1 MTQALQDRPLLPAHS
16 LESAAYHRFIN
27 RYRLPI
33 YLCRA
38 VPCTLRLRADRTGV
52 AYEAGTRRPYVTI
65 DSTIVSLSTRAD
77 LNIGAPQGVMFLM
90 ARDDGANILAA
101 RTVYR
106 LTGRDQVARMAMAG
120 AFDPGFGAN
129 DIDGAYY
136 KTPVKADIAM
146 TGPLDAQGRPVSVD
160 AEGRAFDADGHPLRE
175 GGGQG
180 WTRIFFV
187 GIADRSRLSMTRE
200 NSGLDL
206 TDGHFAT
213 TQALPLERQEAFEA
227 AEVEQWSLLGPDRQD
242 QDQAQAQA
250 QAQEG
255 RTVQAAAGKDAQ
267 ARRRAED
274 EAAAGRG
281 FDDAMASLDADGL
294 RPDGPGQEGSGLLED
309 MLAREGVDLNP
320 AFDAQQEAPSAP
332 SMEDVLA
339 ASIHTPFQERVREP
353 VRDAVPEDAVPEEA
367 VPEGAAPEGAAPGET
382 VPEDAASED
391 AVPEETASEDAV
403 QEDAVPEEA
412 DDGAG
417 DADDGTVPE
426 APAEVRGDRKARRQA
441 RRAQAGARARASA
454 AGAPRH
460 STGEAITRRA
470 EALDRG
476 RDEERQR

>member
-1 MTQALQDRPLLPAHS
+1 MTQALRDRPLLPAHS

-33 YLCRA
+33 YLCRD

-77 LNIGAPQGVMFLM
+77 LNIGAPQGAMFLM
-90 ARDDGANILAA
+90 AQDDGANILAA

-160 AEGRAFDADGHPLRE
+160 AQGRVLDADGHVLE
-175 GGGQG
+175 EGGQG

-187 GIADRSRLSMTRE
+187 GIAGRSCLPMTRE

-213 TQALPLERQEAFEA
+213 TQALPLERQDAFEA
-227 AEVEQWSLLGPDRQD
+227 AAVEQWSLQGPDRQAREGLD
-242 QDQAQAQA
+242 AQTGAGRD
-250 QAQEG
+250 AQEL
-255 RTVQAAAGKDAQ
+255 
-267 ARRRAED
+267 RRA

-281 FDDAMASLDADGL
+281 FDDAMSLLDGE
-294 RPDGPGQEGSGLLED
+294 GPQAAGPPAQGPLED
-309 MLAREGVDLNP
+309 MLAREGGAAPGGVDLNP
-320 AFDAQQEAPSAP
+320 AFDAGQGPSSP
-332 SMEDVLA
+332 SMEEMLA
-339 ASIHTPFQERVREP
+339 ESLQEGPVQEPAQPEPGQGPVQEP
-353 VRDAVPEDAVPEEA
+353 VREDAQA
-367 VPEGAAPEGAAPGET
+367 QGDDIR
-382 VPEDAASED
+382 EDAQAQGD
-391 AVPEETASEDAV
+391 DIREDAV
-403 QEDAVPEEA
+403 QEDDAPEGP
-412 DDGAG
+412 DDG
-417 DADDGTVPE
+417 ADDGTIPE
-426 APAEVRGDRKARRQA
+426 TAPERPSSGDRKARRQA
-441 RRAQAGARARASA
+441 RRAQAGARARAA
-454 AGAPRH
+454 AGGAPRH
-460 STGEAITRRA
+460 STGESIARKA
-470 EALDRG
+470 EALERG
-476 RDEERQR
+476 RDEGRQR

>member
-1 MTQALQDRPLLPAHS
+1 MTQALSDRPLLPAHS

-33 YLCRA
+33 YLCRD

-77 LNIGAPQGVMFLM
+77 LNIGAPQGAMFLM
-90 ARDDGANILAA
+90 AQDDGANILAA

-160 AEGRAFDADGHPLRE
+160 AQGRVLDADGHRLE
-175 GGGQG
+175 EGGQG

-187 GIADRSRLSMTRE
+187 GIAGRSCLPMTRE

-213 TQALPLERQEAFEA
+213 TQALPLERQDAFEA
-227 AEVEQWSLLGPDRQD
+227 AEVEQWSLQGPDRQ
-242 QDQAQAQA
+242 
-250 QAQEG
+250 
-255 RTVQAAAGKDAQ
+255 AGAQ
-267 ARRRAED
+267 ARKGRADQAGAGRDAQGLRRA

-281 FDDAMASLDADGL
+281 FDDAMSLLDG
-294 RPDGPGQEGSGLLED
+294 DGPQAAGPPAQGPLED
-309 MLAREGVDLNP
+309 MLAREGGAAPGGVDLNP
-320 AFDAQQEAPSAP
+320 AFDAGQGPSSP
-332 SMEDVLA
+332 SMEEMLA
-339 ASIHTPFQERVREP
+339 ESLQEGSAKEPAQQESGQGPAQPEPGQGPAQEP
-353 VRDAVPEDAVPEEA
+353 VREDAQAQGDDVR
-367 VPEGAAPEGAAPGET
+367 
-382 VPEDAASED
+382 
-391 AVPEETASEDAV
+391 EDAV
-403 QEDAVPEEA
+403 QEDAVQEDDAPDGP
-412 DDGAG
+412 DDG
-417 DADDGTVPE
+417 ADDGTVPE
-426 APAEVRGDRKARRQA
+426 TAPERPAPGDRKARRQA
-441 RRAQAGARARASA
+441 RRAQAGARARAA
-454 AGAPRH
+454 AGGAPRH
-460 STGEAITRRA
+460 STGESIARQA
-470 EALDRG
+470 EALERG
-476 RDEERQR
+476 RDEGRQR

>member
-1 MTQALQDRPLLPAHS
+1 MTQALPDRPLLPAHS

-33 YLCRA
+33 YLCRD

-90 ARDDGANILAA
+90 AQDDGANILAA

-160 AEGRAFDADGHPLRE
+160 ARGRVLDADGHELEE
-175 GGGQG
+175 GGKG

-187 GIADRSRLSMTRE
+187 GIAGRSCLPMTRE

-213 TQALPLERQEAFEA
+213 TQALPLERQDAFEA
-227 AEVEQWSLLGPDRQD
+227 TEVEQWSLQGPDRQAGA
-242 QDQAQAQA
+242 QALEEGRADQAGA
-250 QAQEG
+250 G
-255 RTVQAAAGKDAQ
+255 RDAQ
-267 ARRRAED
+267 GLRRA

-281 FDDAMASLDADGL
+281 FDDAMSLLDG
-294 RPDGPGQEGSGLLED
+294 DGPQAAGPPAQGPLED
-309 MLAREGVDLNP
+309 MLAREGGAAPGGVDLNP
-320 AFDAQQEAPSAP
+320 AFDAGQEPSSP
-332 SMEDVLA
+332 SMEEMLA
-339 ASIHTPFQERVREP
+339 ESLQEGSVQGPAQPEPVQGPAQEP
-353 VRDAVPEDAVPEEA
+353 VREDAQAQGDDVRK
-367 VPEGAAPEGAAPGET
+367 
-382 VPEDAASED
+382 
-391 AVPEETASEDAV
+391 DAV
-403 QEDAVPEEA
+403 QEDAVQEDDAPEGPDDGA
-412 DDGAG
+412 DDGAI
-417 DADDGTVPE
+417 PE
-426 APAEVRGDRKARRQA
+426 TAPERPSPGDRKARRQA
-441 RRAQAGARARASA
+441 RRAQAGARARAA
-454 AGAPRH
+454 AGGAPRH
-460 STGEAITRRA
+460 STGESIARKA
-470 EALDRG
+470 EALERG
-476 RDEERQR
+476 RDEGRQR

>member
-33 YLCRA
+33 YLCRD

-77 LNIGAPQGVMFLM
+77 LNIGAPQGAMFLM
-90 ARDDGANILAA
+90 AQDDGANILAA

-160 AEGRAFDADGHPLRE
+160 AQGRVFDADGRELEE
-175 GGGQG
+175 GGKG

-187 GIADRSRLSMTRE
+187 GISGRSCLPMTRE

-213 TQALPLERQEAFEA
+213 TQALPLERQDAFEA
-227 AEVEQWSLLGPDRQD
+227 AEVEQWSLQAPDRQ
-242 QDQAQAQA
+242 AGT

-255 RTVQAAAGKDAQ
+255 RGAQAGAGKDAQ
-267 ARRRAED
+267 GLRRA

-281 FDDAMASLDADGL
+281 FDDAMSLLDGDE
-294 RPDGPGQEGSGLLED
+294 PQAPVPEAQGPLED
-309 MLAREGVDLNP
+309 MLAREGGAVPEGVDLNP
-320 AFDAQQEAPSAP
+320 AFDAGQEPSAP
-332 SMEDVLA
+332 SMEEMLA
-339 ASIHTPFQERVREP
+339 ASLQEGEPAQAAGREEPGREP
-353 VRDAVPEDAVPEEA
+353 VQEPVQAEPAQEPVR
-367 VPEGAAPEGAAPGET
+367 
-382 VPEDAASED
+382 EDAAQAQGDD
-391 AVPEETASEDAV
+391 AREDAV
-403 QEDAVPEEA
+403 QEDDVREDAAQEDDAPEGP
-412 DDGAG
+412 DDGA
-417 DADDGTVPE
+417 DDEAIPE
-426 APAEVRGDRKARRQA
+426 TAPERPAPGDRKARRQA
-441 RRAQAGARARASA
+441 RRAQAGARARAA
-454 AGAPRH
+454 AGGAPRH
-460 STGEAITRRA
+460 STGEAIARKA
-470 EALDRG
+470 EALERG
-476 RDEERQR
+476 RDEGRER